1 MNTVYTLDKAPTCPK
16 HEHPLHMKSCTPQPL
31 FRLLGAAG
39 TCLMLV
45 GCDGVSGATNDA
57 TNTEKPK
64 TFTFKG
70 QLPEN
75 FGIKTIV
82 FYYPLKPE
90 LTECQRQVMG
100 VGPGVFE
107 PRLKVVSYA
116 AEISNESQSF
126 SFAIPLERSVDACDM
141 KLARIDLNIRAKFG
155 EESWQKTYADGGFRI
170 VNVLPEGAKTF
181 NKNNVLEL
189 HGKCS
194 WTFKESL
201 ARSTPGEIT
210 KLLGCSGAGAYLPIE
225 QLPGKMVTLDITT
238 NPEERPYYRGTW
250 IKFEKGWKPC
260 QGNEKSD
267 QCSTP
272 PIFKTFKM
280 NGKTCTT
287 YPTCTE

>member
-1 MNTVYTLDKAPTCPK
+1 MSALTKPLPLAGLSVLLCGRDLSVGQGAVIPAVDAP
-16 HEHPLHMKSCTPQPL
+16 HQS
-31 FRLLGAAG
+31 
-39 TCLMLV
+39 
-45 GCDGVSGATNDA
+45 
-57 TNTEKPK
+57 
-64 TFTFKG
+64 FTFKG

-107 PRLKVVSYA
+107 PRRKLENHV
-116 AEISNESQSF
+116 AEISNDPQSF
-126 SFAIPLERSVDACDM
+126 SFDIPLERSVEACDM
-141 KLARIDLNIRAKFG
+141 RLARIDLEIDGRFG
-155 EESWQKTYADGGFRI
+155 AQKWQTSYSRGGFRI
-170 VNVLPEGAKTF
+170 VKTLPDGAKDF
-181 NKNNVLEL
+181 NKNNVLEVN
-189 HGKCS
+189 GNCS
-194 WTFKESL
+194 WLFQESKTHL
-201 ARSTPGEIT
+201 E
-210 KLLGCSGAGAYLPIE
+210 LGKMLRCKGAGAYLPIE